1 MSGFISF
8 GDNCEIPVQFLLDTG
23 ASTSLFSI
31 DSYNMEFVP
40 SGNVMGVGGNQ
51 PIGKA
56 IPCQIKFDTFSFSHS
71 VKPVLLKGEK
81 KLVILGRDFL
91 SKFGLTTF
99 DWANSKVTL
108 GDELA
113 YFLGDISERINP
125 SRVGKLSEAMKSRFD
140 AMINASASVFAHDPK
155 KPRVCSQATHVIES
169 MVDRPVE
176 DKRRSVPH
184 KWNAIINQ
192 QCDEMLK
199 NGIIR
204 ASKSPYSH
212 NVLLVD
218 KKDGSKRFCIDFRSL
233 NKNTKKD
240 AYPIPNV
247 DEMIEKFKGCKY
259 FSQLD
264 LASGYWGIAL
274 REEDKEKTAFTTSRQ
289 KYECNVMPFGLKN
302 AGSTFQRTMNK
313 VVQAVKDKGFEGIDA
328 FQDNVALFTNTI
340 EEHFLLL
347 QAVFDELERFNMSL
361 RTDKCE
367 FLLEEMEFLGY
378 IVSGNSVKP
387 SSGNLEKVNLFPVP
401 TTRKKLLRFLGMT
414 NFNRRFIDKY
424 AEVTRPLTK
433 LTSPKSKY
441 VWTNEQQVAFDK
453 IKECLNTAQG
463 LALPEW
469 NKKFEVYTDASGVA
483 TGAMMCQELDKE
495 KGQKANRALRTPL
508 YYHSAT
514 LKREQTN
521 WSTTDKEMWAIVV
534 ASRKW
539 PRHCASEK
547 GVVFYTDHQPLVH
560 VRKKKNPTGKMARWL
575 CELEDL
581 DYEIKY
587 VKGKKNE
594 VADYL
599 SRIEVPD
606 VPSSREKDPD
616 EYVYTVSI
624 EELYPSM
631 EILSK
636 KQKEDKDI
644 AEARR
649 QLMLN
654 KNIGSGTFKGYKM
667 KLDTA
672 GVVKKAERIVL
683 PKSLKNRVIQEYH
696 GQHHP
701 GAENTIQ
708 LISQRFFWKGM
719 RKDIETFVENCRTCS
734 KCKNRPLP
742 KAEMQIDNA
751 VPAPRARLSM
761 DVASMPMSPRGLNCF
776 LVMVDANTKMH
787 AVCCC
792 VDQKAPTLERGLWA
806 NWFQYFGIPSELIS
820 DQGSNVDGTAIRE
833 LCKKLGIKKLRSSP
847 YHPAGNGTSER
858 TIGAIKTL
866 VRSMLDS
873 RKMPVW
879 DWDLVIHEAVL
890 ASNNTLN
897 KSMGFSPY
905 QCTFGEHSRL
915 PIDNFTEVSLPKESV
930 DPKVIQANAEAN
942 RKEAKKSYKQ
952 TYDRNL
958 TVNTFQVG
966 DEVLMKRN
974 HGKYP
979 KINPKWLDGPLN
991 TVVKKVG
998 PVNYGIENSKG
1009 EGKVLHHNKLKPA
1022 LSNCVASRTASSS
1035 PSAITNAQ
1043 ITGNA
1048 RLLQVDSRGFTD
1060 NVFGRHHSEHNNI
1073 IIEYDSEDEDVA
1085 ANEVVS
1091 SETTPVVND
1100 LNDSDIIVNT
1110 EDVVVESESTILNNS
1125 VADMDNSLAVQDDE
1139 DLNVSNSSTN
1149 PDLDNSFKSVFQ
1161 VDHSA
1166 NSNGSLSPIDR
1177 IKNAIGR
1184 RFPRVN
1190 YAE

>member
-1 MSGFISF
+1 M
-8 GDNCEIPVQFLLDTG
+8 
-23 ASTSLFSI
+23 
-31 DSYNMEFVP
+31 
-40 SGNVMGVGGNQ
+40 
-51 PIGKA
+51 
-56 IPCQIKFDTFSFSHS
+56 
-71 VKPVLLKGEK
+71 
-81 KLVILGRDFL
+81 
-91 SKFGLTTF
+91 
-99 DWANSKVTL
+99 
-108 GDELA
+108 
-113 YFLGDISERINP
+113 
-125 SRVGKLSEAMKSRFD
+125 
-140 AMINASASVFAHDPK
+140 
-155 KPRVCSQATHVIES
+155 
-169 MVDRPVE
+169 
-176 DKRRSVPH
+176 
-184 KWNAIINQ
+184 
-192 QCDEMLK
+192 
-199 NGIIR
+199 
-204 ASKSPYSH
+204 
-212 NVLLVD
+212 
-218 KKDGSKRFCIDFRSL
+218 
-233 NKNTKKD
+233 
-240 AYPIPNV
+240 
-247 DEMIEKFKGCKY
+247 
-259 FSQLD
+259 
-264 LASGYWGIAL
+264 
-274 REEDKEKTAFTTSRQ
+274 
-289 KYECNVMPFGLKN
+289 
-302 AGSTFQRTMNK
+302 
-313 VVQAVKDKGFEGIDA
+313 
-328 FQDNVALFTNTI
+328 
-340 EEHFLLL
+340 
-347 QAVFDELERFNMSL
+347 
-361 RTDKCE
+361 
-367 FLLEEMEFLGY
+367 
-378 IVSGNSVKP
+378 
-387 SSGNLEKVNLFPVP
+387 
-401 TTRKKLLRFLGMT
+401 
-414 NFNRRFIDKY
+414 
-424 AEVTRPLTK
+424 
-433 LTSPKSKY
+433 
-441 VWTNEQQVAFDK
+441 
-453 IKECLNTAQG
+453 
-463 LALPEW
+463 
-469 NKKFEVYTDASGVA
+469 
-483 TGAMMCQELDKE
+483 
-495 KGQKANRALRTPL
+495 
-508 YYHSAT
+508 
-514 LKREQTN
+514 
-521 WSTTDKEMWAIVV
+521 
-534 ASRKW
+534 
-539 PRHCASEK
+539 
-547 GVVFYTDHQPLVH
+547 
-560 VRKKKNPTGKMARWL
+560 
-575 CELEDL
+575 
-581 DYEIKY
+581 
-587 VKGKKNE
+587 
-594 VADYL
+594 ADYL

-616 EYVYTVSI
+616 EYVYTVPI

-649 QLMLN
+649 QLMLD
-654 KNIGSGTFKGYKM
+654 KNIRSGTFKGYKM

-672 GVVKKAERIVL
+672 GVVKKAERIVV

-979 KINPKWLDGPLN
+979 KINPKWLDGPY
-991 TVVKKVG
+991 TVVKKIG
-998 PVNYGIENSKG
+998 PVNYGIVNSKG

-1043 ITGNA
+1043 IAGNA
-1048 RLLQVDSRGFTD
+1048 RLLQVDRRGFTE

-1125 VADMDNSLAVQDDE
+1125 VADKDILAVQDDE